1 MRSKLDTA
9 QLPFMGRDLVPKDT
23 ARYPGV
29 TLDANLIYDEHITKN
44 VSIQQ
49 QLLALFARP

>member
-1 MRSKLDTA
+1 MCSKLDNPH
-9 QLPFMGRDLVPKDT
+9 LPFMGRDLVPEDT

-49 QLLALFARP
+49 QLLALFP